1 MVDLNLN
8 FFHWGHHLVISTD
21 HATLR
26 THFRSTN
33 IIPFSPHRRCHL
45 NPRYA
50 ARQLVLFGQ
59 WYGRKLP
66 CWRDVSHDPNRM
78 TMCIRVGN
86 PSPEI
91 VFVACSID
99 QIQQWP
105 ASVDQNDRLFGNI
118 GQQKRAVAQVHHQS
132 WCFTFTNPAIPP
144 GDHQTKPRRNPQKS
158 CWSWLPRPDAD
169 ASTSRYSWWPW
180 GTSQPEVWKIILS
193 QLYMNSGMC
202 I

>member
-1 MVDLNLN
+1 MQLDNWFCSASGTAEN
-8 FFHWGHHLVISTD
+8 FLAGEM
-21 HATLR
+21 
-26 THFRSTN
+26 
-33 IIPFSPHRRCHL
+33 C
-45 NPRYA
+45 
-50 ARQLVLFGQ
+50 
-59 WYGRKLP
+59 
-66 CWRDVSHDPNRM
+66 HDPNRM